1 MAIQLR
7 RGAYSDFDPDKML
20 PGELA
25 VVTSGDPGADDGRS
39 VYACFVAG
47 DVKRMATYEDMEE
60 NIDQATQDIQ
70 EAFSAQLTQKISQAD
85 TAISQAQTAT
95 SAANTAAQEA
105 NEAKQEA
112 LDAAEAAESYILGDI
127 SNKTVTFSEASTRGN
142 INTGESTSTLFG
154 KIKKWFS
161 DLGTAAFH
169 AVANNLT
176 TNTEGSV
183 LDARQGKVL
192 GDAINQLNTK
202 IEPKSGEIT
211 FESGFSPSR
220 QYLKKMGNFVQFF
233 AVINATFQGNGST
246 KIGTLPSGFRPEM
259 TVSIPITTSQSL
271 NGVDAY
277 ANVTSDGSI
286 NVYQYEASSAWA
298 NINIIF
304 WVP

>member
-20 PGELA
+20 PGEIA

-85 TAISQAQTAT
+85 TAISQAQTAI
-95 SAANTAAQEA
+95 SEANTAAQGA

-112 LDAAEAAESYILGDI
+112 LEAAEAAESYVLGDI
-127 SNKTVTFSEASTRGN
+127 SNKTVVFSEASTRSN

-161 DLGTAAFH
+161 DLGAAAFQS
-169 AVANNLT
+169 VANNLT
-176 TNTEGSV
+176 TTAEGNV

-192 GDAINQLNTK
+192 NDAVSELNTK
-202 IEPKSGEIT
+202 TAPRGAFTNLWTPGAYIEGMGLGVTIPKKSGDT
-211 FESGFSPSR
+211 SLTVTAARVFAASGWRDTTVLNVSDRINTWWVGLNDEGFTDLVSGNS
-220 QYLKKMGNFVQFF
+220 YLVEL
-233 AVINATFQGNGST
+233 T
-246 KIGTLPSGFRPEM
+246 
-259 TVSIPITTSQSL
+259 
-271 NGVDAY
+271 
-277 ANVTSDGSI
+277 GSI
-286 NVYQYEASSAWA
+286 S
-298 NINIIF
+298 
-304 WVP
+304 